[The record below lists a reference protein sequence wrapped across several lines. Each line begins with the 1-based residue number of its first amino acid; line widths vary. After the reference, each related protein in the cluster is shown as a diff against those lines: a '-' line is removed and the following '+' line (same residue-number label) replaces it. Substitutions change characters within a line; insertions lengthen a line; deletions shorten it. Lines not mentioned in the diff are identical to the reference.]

1 MTHLGTVIRTALLLT
16 GILLAAPNAQAESA
30 AAARRIIADGKPAVL
45 IVSHAATNKDL
56 ASEAYA
62 DWAACLNEFVA
73 EQRETFR
80 FVRITPKDLKAIFG
94 GRAPVTQPFATVF
107 IRNASGAIYYDGM
120 IHEPAV
126 YRAAAEFL
134 SGTDDPRA
142 AALGLKPFP
151 LRLR

>member
-1 MTHLGTVIRTALLLT
+1 MTYLGTVIRSALLLA
-16 GILLAAPNAQAESA
+16 GILLTAPNVHAESA
-30 AAARRIIADGKPAVL
+30 AAAIRIIAEGKPTVL
-45 IVSHAATNKDL
+45 VVSRAATKKDL

-62 DWAACLNEFVA
+62 DWTAYLNDFAAERRDA
-73 EQRETFR
+73 FR
-80 FVRITPKDLKAIFG
+80 FVRITPNDLKAIFG
-94 GRAPVTQPFATVF
+94 GRAPITQPFATVF

-126 YRAAAEFL
+126 YRAAAAFL